1 MRDAQARLRL
11 DALLVLIA
19 LVVAVVLCVVG
30 WFLARE
36 LHSNQKVEDCVLSA
50 APIACRSTRTHHPTE
65 SGPLFCSLRTWQ
77 QMGAIIPASSQ

>member
-36 LHSNQKVEDCVLSA
+36 LHSNQKVEDCVLSGCTNCL
-50 APIACRSTRTHHPTE
+50 PIDTH
-65 SGPLFCSLRTWQ
+65 
-77 QMGAIIPASSQ
+77 SSSY